1 MMRISKIKIVALVF
15 CVDFMFA
22 YVPDCSDA
30 GAASSTAKTTAKT
43 ALKAADKALAAIIKQ
58 IKSDEE
64 DIKDKNDDTAK
75 GTAGAK
81 KYLRNTQQLDS
92 NSVLSGYQVIFNAEV
107 INNLESVLVDTK
119 AESKHFEISQELENL
134 SK

>member
-1 MMRISKIKIVALVF
+1 MRISKIAVMAFV
-15 CVDFMFA
+15 CVDFVMATFIPSCA
-22 YVPDCSDA
+22 DF
-30 GAASSTAKTTAKT
+30 GAASSAAKTTAKT
-43 ALKAADKALAAIIKQ
+43 ALKAADKALAQIINS
-58 IKSDEE
+58 IKSDED

-81 KYLRNTQQLDS
+81 KYLRNTQQVDA

-119 AESKHFEISQELENL
+119 AESKHFEISQELNNL
-134 SK
+134 LK

>member
-1 MMRISKIKIVALVF
+1 MMRISKIAVVTLL
-15 CVDFMFA
+15 CVDFVFA
-22 YVPDCSDA
+22 CQDF
-30 GAASSTAKTTAKT
+30 GAASSTAKTTAN
-43 ALKAADKALAAIIKQ
+43 KAIKVADKALAQIIKQ

-81 KYLRNTQQLDS
+81 KYLRNIQQLDS

-119 AESKHFEISQELENL
+119 AESKHFEISQELKNL
-134 SK
+134 LK